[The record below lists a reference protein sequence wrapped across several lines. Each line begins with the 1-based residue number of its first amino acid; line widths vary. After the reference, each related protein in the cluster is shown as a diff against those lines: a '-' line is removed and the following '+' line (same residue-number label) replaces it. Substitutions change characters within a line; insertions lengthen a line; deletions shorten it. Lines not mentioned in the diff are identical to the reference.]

1 MIDHLTVVYF
11 HMHVTVNLQD
21 GDIAPHSIVWVV
33 TFT

>member
-1 MIDHLTVVYF
+1 MIDHLIVVF
-11 HMHVTVNLQD
+11 FHVTVNLQD